1 MDFVDGSRYKP
12 GRCSIF
18 GGGLMTTLI
27 IAAMFFVGIHLFIAG
42 TGLRARLVRW
52 AGEEMFQALFSL
64 LSLGGIIWLSRAYG
78 QAEYVELWGQVQSFR
93 MLALIFMLIAFFF
106 VVFAFTAPN
115 PTAVRGGS
123 LLKEKEPARGIQ
135 RITRHPFLCGVALWS
150 FTHLAFNGDL
160 ASLVFFGAFLI
171 LSLAGPAS
179 IDKKRKEVFGADWDR
194 FAAVT
199 SIIPFM
205 AIIQERN
212 SLQLGE
218 LGWWRPVVAVIVFG
232 IFLDIHRYLF
242 GVSPWPV

>member
-1 MDFVDGSRYKP
+1 
-12 GRCSIF
+12 
-18 GGGLMTTLI
+18 
-27 IAAMFFVGIHLFIAG
+27 
-42 TGLRARLVRW
+42 
-52 AGEEMFQALFSL
+52 
-64 LSLGGIIWLSRAYG
+64 
-78 QAEYVELWGQVQSFR
+78 
-93 MLALIFMLIAFFF
+93 
-106 VVFAFTAPN
+106 
-115 PTAVRGGS
+115 
-123 LLKEKEPARGIQ
+123 
-135 RITRHPFLCGVALWS
+135 
-150 FTHLAFNGDL
+150 LAFNGDL

>member
-1 MDFVDGSRYKP
+1 
-12 GRCSIF
+12 
-18 GGGLMTTLI
+18 
-27 IAAMFFVGIHLFIAG
+27 
-42 TGLRARLVRW
+42 
-52 AGEEMFQALFSL
+52 
-64 LSLGGIIWLSRAYG
+64 
-78 QAEYVELWGQVQSFR
+78 
-93 MLALIFMLIAFFF
+93 MLIAFFF

-150 FTHLAFNGDL
+150 LTHLVFNGDL
-160 ASLVFFGAFLI
+160 ASLIFFGAFLI

-179 IDKKRKEVFGADWDR
+179 IDKKRKDLFGADWDR

-205 AIIQERN
+205 AIIQARN

-218 LGWWRPVVAVIVFG
+218 LGWWRLVLVVIVFG
-232 IFLDIHRYLF
+232 FFLQMHRYLF

>member
-1 MDFVDGSRYKP
+1 MAALMMAA
-12 GRCSIF
+12 IF
-18 GGGLMTTLI
+18 
-27 IAAMFFVGIHLFIAG
+27 FDGIHFLFAG
-42 TGLRARLVRW
+42 SSLRAKIVSFI
-52 AGEEMFQALFSL
+52 GEEMFQAIFSVM
-64 LSLGGIIWLSRAYG
+64 SLIGIIWLSRAYR
-78 QAEYVELWGQVQSFR
+78 QAEYVELWGQVQNFR
-93 MLALIFMLIAFFF
+93 TLGLIVMLIAFFF

-150 FTHLAFNGDL
+150 LTHLVFNGDL
-160 ASLVFFGAFLI
+160 ASLIFFGAFLI

-179 IDKKRKEVFGADWDR
+179 IDKKRKDLFGADWDR

-205 AIIQERN
+205 AIIQARN

-218 LGWWRPVVAVIVFG
+218 LGWWRLVLAVIVFAF
-232 IFLDIHRYLF
+232 FLQMHKYLF